1 MSAGDRHFPCPVM
14 NTESSPMPPVIF
26 QSKPDR
32 RAGWRLAMFV
42 GVALV
47 GHALV
52 FYLFKVVT
60 PAPTRQLPP
69 EESVLV
75 LNGDNPATAT
85 VLASLEDRSPASML
99 VTLGSGSEVNLP
111 RLPLPSYT
119 PSFENYRP
127 PLTFEWEAPPPPL
140 PVLAEASRPVL
151 PRLEKNPP
159 APRPPVPVI
168 ATGATPR
175 LVLSTSLEAR
185 GLLQAPRWPAK
196 LSPPEETDEP
206 YFYRLAIDASGKV
219 RYHLIDGMAPPQMIT
234 DVITKLRFVSQP
246 GTELLWGEL
255 EVHW

>member
-1 MSAGDRHFPCPVM
+1 MSPEA
-14 NTESSPMPPVIF
+14 SPMPPVIF

-99 VTLGSGSEVNLP
+99 VTLGRGSEVNLP

-140 PVLAEASRPVL
+140 PVLADASRPVL
-151 PRLEKNPP
+151 PKLGKNPP
-159 APRPPVPVI
+159 AAGPPVPVI

-175 LVLSTSLEAR
+175 LVLSSSLEAR

-206 YFYRLAIDASGKV
+206 YFYRLAIDATGKV

-234 DVITKLRFVSQP
+234 DVITKLRFVSEP
-246 GTELLWGEL
+246 GAELLWGEL